1 MRVKPGNLRSD
12 ASHVQCLNAIEPL
25 MMSMVARFTDS
36 VASARATANKE
47 LRPLHQE
54 VVQALQPE
62 GHPCHVAG
70 KPALQTCQ
78 RNGPAAA
85 SSLARLRC
93 RAGLPHQ
100 HGMFTSHFS
109 HASSSFVCVSLYGS
123 EYQCFTKQS
132 DRRHK
137 PSFKSYV
144 ESLFC
149 IYFPLAA

>member
-1 MRVKPGNLRSD
+1 MRVKPGNLRCD
-12 ASHVQCLNAIEPL
+12 ASHVQCLNAIKPL
-25 MMSMVARFTDS
+25 MNSMVARFTDS

-47 LRPLHQE
+47 LHPPHQE

-100 HGMFTSHFS
+100 HVYQLFLTCL
-109 HASSSFVCVSLYGS
+109 SSFVCVSLYGS

-137 PSFKSYV
+137 PSFKSYIG
-144 ESLFC
+144 SLFC